1 MGAINA
7 PMVRAARVS
16 VVRIIVVSG
25 YEPTG
30 PWALAGVSPIDLG
43 LSCGIESLLL
53 VDATQKVRQYLSLV
67 VRLMPTSRLTTRER
81 K

>member
-1 MGAINA
+1 M
-7 PMVRAARVS
+7 S
-16 VVRIIVVSG
+16 VARIIVVSG

-43 LSCGIESLLL
+43 MSCGIESLLL

>member
-1 MGAINA
+1 
-7 PMVRAARVS
+7 MVRAARVS

-25 YEPTG
+25 YELTG

-43 LSCGIESLLL
+43 MSCGIEPLLF

-67 VRLMPTSRLTTRER
+67 VRLMLTSRATAGER